1 MNILAKKSV
10 QIKKVLIANVKTK
23 LLQCYCLSKRPANN
37 QILSCHNY
45 LSIKYA
51 LLRITLIAVTFKR
64 AFLDQ

>member
-23 LLQCYCLSKRPANN
+23 LLQCYCLTANN
-37 QILSCHNY
+37 QFFLSCHNY